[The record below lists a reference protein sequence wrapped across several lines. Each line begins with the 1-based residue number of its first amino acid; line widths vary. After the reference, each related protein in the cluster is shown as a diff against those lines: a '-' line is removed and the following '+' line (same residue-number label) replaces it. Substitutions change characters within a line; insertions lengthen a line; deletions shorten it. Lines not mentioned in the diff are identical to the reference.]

1 MPRKPT
7 LHARRARARLLELVA
22 GLPARRPLPTLAELA
37 REMALHP
44 STIFRILRGLV
55 EEGIVWQS
63 PQGKF
68 YAASERQQ
76 NLRGVPLCFLGRE
89 MWQWS
94 RLYQEML
101 EGISEVCGA
110 NGSPLVLLSSRSLV
124 RQAGPVAQPVFASP
138 ENQKNEL
145 ERLLKAAPRGC
156 AGFLL
161 DHLWKASAL
170 KETKFPGGGRI
181 QLLAGDGRQ
190 AAVFAPDYRR
200 GASLVADFLRAKG
213 FSRIGLVL
221 PFKNDPAID
230 LMEEAL
236 REALREFA
244 LTELPFFKRDAGF
257 PSRLRAVDALVCL
270 EDNVADA
277 LIRETGA
284 SLPFL
289 IATQGTGLI
298 QAPHV
303 RLRVDY
309 RRLGRAAASH
319 LLHGTRHVPL
329 APALIVPAE
338 D

>member
-7 LHARRARARLLELVA
+7 LQARAARTRLLALA
-22 GLPARRPLPTLAELA
+22 ASLPPQRRLPTLAELA
-37 REMALHP
+37 RELSLHP
-44 STIFRILRGLV
+44 STIFRILRGLT
-55 EEGIVWQS
+55 EEGLVWQS

-68 YAASERQQ
+68 YAAADRRQS
-76 NLRGVPLCFLGRE
+76 LRGAPLCFIGRE

-101 EGISEVCGA
+101 EGIAEVCSA
-110 NGSPLVLLSSRSLV
+110 NGNPLVLLSSRSLV
-124 RQAGPVAQPVFASP
+124 RQESPTDQAVFASLAS
-138 ENQKNEL
+138 QKKEL

-161 DHLWKASAL
+161 DHVWKSAAL
-170 KETKFPGGGRI
+170 QAAKFPGGERI
-181 QLLAGDGRQ
+181 QLLSGDGLPAR
-190 AAVFAPDYRR
+190 VFAPDYRK
-200 GASLVADFLRAKG
+200 GAALVADFLRAQG
-213 FSRIGLVL
+213 HARIGLVI
-221 PFKNDPAID
+221 PFKGDPAID
-230 LMEEAL
+230 LMEDEMRYALTDFAVTDIPFSERGSAL
-236 REALREFA
+236 RQ
-244 LTELPFFKRDAGF
+244 
-257 PSRLRAVDALVCL
+257 VDALVCL

-277 LIRETGA
+277 LVRENAAG
-284 SLPFL
+284 LPFL

-319 LLHGTRHVPL
+319 LLLGTRHAPQ
-329 APALIVPAE
+329 APALVVPSE

>member
-7 LHARRARARLLELVA
+7 LHARQARARLLELA
-22 GLPARRPLPTLAELA
+22 ASLRRQKPFPTLAELA
-37 REMALHP
+37 RDLTLHP
-44 STIFRILRGLV
+44 STIFRILRGLA
-55 EEGIVWQS
+55 EEGLVWQS

-68 YAASERQQ
+68 YAVADREKT
-76 NLRGVPLCFLGRE
+76 LRGAPVCFIGRE

-101 EGISEVCGA
+101 EGIAEVCSA

-124 RQAGPVAQPVFASP
+124 RQDSPTDQPLFASLP
-138 ENQKNEL
+138 VQKKEL
-145 ERLLKAAPRGC
+145 AKLVEAAPRGC

-161 DHLWKASAL
+161 DHLWKTPAL
-170 KETKFPGGGRI
+170 EAAKFPGRERI
-181 QLLAGDGRQ
+181 QLLAGDGQHAR
-190 AAVFAPDYRR
+190 VFAPDYDK
-200 GASLVADFLRAKG
+200 GAALVAEFLREQG
-213 FSRIGLVL
+213 YSRIGLVI

-230 LMEEAL
+230 LMEEAV
-236 REALREFA
+236 RAALKEFSV
-244 LTELPFFKRDAGF
+244 TDIPFFERPTGL
-257 PSRLRAVDALVCL
+257 PSRLRELQALVCL

-277 LIRETGA
+277 LSKE
-284 SLPFL
+284 SQPPFL

-319 LLHGTRHVPL
+319 LLHGTRHAPL
-329 APALIVPAE
+329 APALIVPSE
-338 D
+338 S